1 MAELISCMEVLH
13 GTQKAHLLVVT
24 FRARDSLET
33 QNIIAENVPTFVAI
47 ITLASHAKMV

>member
-1 MAELISCMEVLH
+1 MEVLH

-24 FRARDSLET
+24 FRARDFLET
-33 QNIIAENVPTFVAI
+33 QIIIAKNTPTFVAF

>member
-24 FRARDSLET
+24 RDSLET